1 MNSLQQALSEADEN
15 YFIGIS
21 NKGIYKRA
29 CKDLENIDVSV
40 NYQDDSAEV
49 TLSGETC
56 LIKNPLWESSCSCPS
71 RSVCRHLITA
81 MLWLKENHHSDT
93 DEPEEDFEE
102 IPAGLPEMLRQ
113 ELTNVST
120 AQIKKALGSQLK

>member
-1 MNSLQQALSEADEN
+1 MSSLQQALSEADEN

-40 NYQDDSAEV
+40 QYQDDSAEV

-56 LIKNPLWESSCSCPS
+56 MIKNPLWESSCSCPS
-71 RSVCRHLITA
+71 RSVCRHLIAA
-81 MLWLKENHHSDT
+81 MLWLKENSNSDT
-93 DEPEEDFEE
+93 DEPEERLSEEE
-102 IPAGLPEMLRQ
+102 IPAGLPGHAQ
-113 ELTNVST
+113 TGIIKGHYST
-120 AQIKKALGSQLK
+120 D